1 MGSKKNFLKFLIENK
16 ESRKCVV
23 KRKTEVLNIFCE
35 TSWQRFDFSKKA
47 FSILC
52 KIKKEQTF
60 LDGLPSFE
68 KQ

>member
-1 MGSKKNFLKFLIENK
+1 MFERI
-16 ESRKCVV
+16 
-23 KRKTEVLNIFCE
+23 
-35 TSWQRFDFSKKA
+35 RFSEKA

-52 KIKKEQTF
+52 EIKKEQTF